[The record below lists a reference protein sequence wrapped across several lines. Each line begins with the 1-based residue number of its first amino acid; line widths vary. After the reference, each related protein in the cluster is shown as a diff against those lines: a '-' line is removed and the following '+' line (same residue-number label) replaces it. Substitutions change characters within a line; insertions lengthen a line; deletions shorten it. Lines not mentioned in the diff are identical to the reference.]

1 MAMAITHHG
10 LTQAT
15 SLPARQQLA
24 YSGAQQ
30 KSWLGRVEEHPYE
43 LSNHSAN
50 RLRGHAGGGRGGRA
64 SQYVGHFRLNQRFT
78 LTGALTK
85 VDWRNPHI
93 ELFVDVKTEQGQVQ
107 TWRYEGPSPGIFR
120 TRNIGKDNF
129 TIGMTLKVE
138 ASRARDGSMWGLMRE
153 VTLPDG
159 TVVSLCPQNC

>member
-1 MAMAITHHG
+1 MNYRIIPLIAFGVMLAAGAVDAHHNMSAI
-10 LTQAT
+10 
-15 SLPARQQLA
+15 
-24 YSGAQQ
+24 
-30 KSWLGRVEEHPYE
+30 
-43 LSNHSAN
+43 
-50 RLRGHAGGGRGGRA
+50 
-64 SQYVGHFRLNQRFT
+64 FDFNQRFT

-138 ASRARDGSMWGLMRE
+138 ASRARDGSMWGLLRE

>member
-1 MAMAITHHG
+1 MNYRIVPLIAFGVMLAAGAVDAHHNMSAI
-10 LTQAT
+10 
-15 SLPARQQLA
+15 
-24 YSGAQQ
+24 
-30 KSWLGRVEEHPYE
+30 
-43 LSNHSAN
+43 
-50 RLRGHAGGGRGGRA
+50 
-64 SQYVGHFRLNQRFT
+64 FDFNQRFT

-138 ASRARDGSMWGLMRE
+138 ASRARDGSMWGLIRE

>member
-1 MAMAITHHG
+1 MNYRIIPLIAFGVMLAAGAVGAHHNMSAI
-10 LTQAT
+10 
-15 SLPARQQLA
+15 
-24 YSGAQQ
+24 
-30 KSWLGRVEEHPYE
+30 
-43 LSNHSAN
+43 
-50 RLRGHAGGGRGGRA
+50 
-64 SQYVGHFRLNQRFT
+64 FDFNQRFT
-78 LTGALTK
+78 VTGALTK

-93 ELFVDVKTEQGQVQ
+93 ELFVDVKSEQGKVE

-138 ASRARDGSMWGLMRE
+138 ASRARDGSMWGLIRE

>member
-1 MAMAITHHG
+1 MNYRIIPLIAFGVMLAAGAVDAHHNMSAI
-10 LTQAT
+10 
-15 SLPARQQLA
+15 
-24 YSGAQQ
+24 
-30 KSWLGRVEEHPYE
+30 
-43 LSNHSAN
+43 
-50 RLRGHAGGGRGGRA
+50 
-64 SQYVGHFRLNQRFT
+64 FDFNQRFT
-78 LTGALTK
+78 VTGALTK

>member
-1 MAMAITHHG
+1 MNYRIIPLIAFGVMLAAGAVDAHHNMSAI
-10 LTQAT
+10 
-15 SLPARQQLA
+15 
-24 YSGAQQ
+24 
-30 KSWLGRVEEHPYE
+30 
-43 LSNHSAN
+43 
-50 RLRGHAGGGRGGRA
+50 
-64 SQYVGHFRLNQRFT
+64 FDFNQRFT

-138 ASRARDGSMWGLMRE
+138 ASRARDGSMWGLIRE